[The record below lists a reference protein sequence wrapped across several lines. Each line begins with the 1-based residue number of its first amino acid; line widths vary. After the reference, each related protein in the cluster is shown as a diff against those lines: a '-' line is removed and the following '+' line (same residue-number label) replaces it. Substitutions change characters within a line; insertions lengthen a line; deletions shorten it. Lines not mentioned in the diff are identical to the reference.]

1 MFFKMEER
9 EGAAKSLNEPNQG
22 TYYFNFFFL
31 QGQKERAISNDRVRG
46 TSKCTHGLS

>member
-22 TYYFNFFFL
+22 THYFNFFFL
-31 QGQKERAISNDRVRG
+31 EG
-46 TSKCTHGLS
+46 